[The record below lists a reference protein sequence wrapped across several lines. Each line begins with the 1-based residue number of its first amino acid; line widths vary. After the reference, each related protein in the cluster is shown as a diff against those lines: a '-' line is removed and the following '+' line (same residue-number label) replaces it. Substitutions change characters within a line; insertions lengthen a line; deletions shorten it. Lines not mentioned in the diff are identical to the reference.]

1 VKIRAATSADIPGII
16 ALARASDTAA
26 QWTDRQYHE
35 LLSEARLVL
44 VVLSETEDASHAPSE
59 VLLIGF
65 LVARRVDREWELEN
79 IVVAESAQRKG
90 IGTALMNALFNAA
103 SEPDSEAVFLE
114 VRESNKGARALY
126 ERSGFESVGRR
137 KSYYAQ
143 PLEDAILYRF
153 RLH

>member
-35 LLSEARLVL
+35 LLREARLVL

-114 VRESNKGARALY
+114 VRESNKGARVLY
-126 ERSGFESVGRR
+126 ERSGFEMVGRR
-137 KSYYAQ
+137 KSYYAL

-153 RLH
+153 RFH